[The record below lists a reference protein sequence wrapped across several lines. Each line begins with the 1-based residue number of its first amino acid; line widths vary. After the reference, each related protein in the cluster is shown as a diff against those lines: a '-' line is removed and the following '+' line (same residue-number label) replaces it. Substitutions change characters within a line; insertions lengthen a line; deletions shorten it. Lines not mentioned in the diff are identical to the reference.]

1 MSSPGIRPTT
11 AAAVLA
17 LAGSAALH
25 GAPSM
30 QPPAGDGASPVTG
43 FTLVYAA
50 GGAPD
55 PDVGAIA
62 DGATLDLS
70 AFPVNSFTI
79 RADADASGVIG
90 SVRLQ
95 LEGPVVAYRTKDRI
109 PYALYQEH
117 PPGDYEGRVLAD
129 GDYRITATP
138 YTGPDQTGDRLAL
151 HTVRFSVTGA
161 PAVLPEQLTRLD
173 ILEFLRDGRITSVED
188 FIAALPLFHRRHFVL
203 VFESGGLASD
213 FVSGERPRVVSW
225 GTDARFVL
233 SWGTDPESPFRESV
247 EFLSRGRDRW
257 VAGVIDFSGEMAE
270 IREPAVCSSC
280 HGSLGKPLWGQE
292 RYAGTEDAT
301 TGAFALSPFVA
312 TAYWSSLP
320 RLSALQFGLP
330 RSASSRRLI
339 VMKHNGAR
347 EFPDRQHLRPTFES
361 SATFAWRHAEVLFG
375 QIAARPDYARIAGDM
390 MCRDDAFEATFPV
403 ADHHLAVLEDGG
415 LIQDSSLYYEDHV
428 GYSYI
433 YGDLFSSLALLI
445 VHDLGRRNAG
455 VAEALRGHED
465 ELRRIHRQHFGA
477 VGRAFLIARF
487 DTEYPGGMAGSGIAI
502 DALARDLRPRVCAA
516 LRGGEPELEGRA
528 GSELAVAG
536 FTLVDAAGRDVR
548 VIEEGDVV
556 DLTGPDA
563 VAPALRADL
572 AAPAEVEAMELA
584 LAGAG
589 GALLRRLVDD
599 SAPYLLDAG
608 DGAGG
613 PLPPGDYYLSARP
626 RGRAG
631 PDGDRDEGHVST
643 IRFSVTGR
651 PGDDP
656 AAGGPRVGTVA
667 LTSDPGPDAVYALG
681 DEIEA
686 AVRFDRSV
694 TVSGAPGLA
703 LTVGGAP
710 RPMRHRG
717 GSGDALTFAYTV
729 AEGDLDADGVSIAAD
744 SLSGTI
750 GDGAG
755 EAAVLTH
762 AAVAADAGH
771 RVDGVRPVLQGVVAD
786 GEVVLLTYDEAL
798 SYRFEHADRAGDAFT
813 VTTDGDTV
821 AVERAFAANG
831 SEVWLALSPPVARG
845 QDVTVSYTPGAWS
858 IRDAAGNG
866 AAAFADRPAT
876 NETGM
881 AVYDADRDGLIEITT
896 LAQLDAMRHDLDGD
910 GDPTGSGAAAYRAAF
925 SLAFPD
931 GDARLRC
938 AGSCTGYELL
948 GDLDF
953 DTNGSGGPDAGDAW
967 WNGGAGWEPIGTA
980 RGPFR
985 GTLEGNGRTI
995 RHMFIHR
1002 PATDHV
1008 GLFGHAGWVGS
1019 ASTIRG
1025 VGVIEVDVTGNDY
1038 VGALV
1043 GHNRGVVT
1051 ASHAAGPVSGRN
1063 LVGGLVGGS
1072 SGARITASYATGPV
1086 SGNSRVGG
1094 LVGLSTRVSAIT
1106 ASYAT
1111 GPVSGGSHLGGLVGR
1126 NDGFSTVTASYAT
1139 GPVSGRSQV
1148 GGLVG
1153 LNVGSGTI
1161 AAGYWDTSTSGR
1173 TTGADGRTT
1182 AQLQAPTDYG
1192 GIYAGWNVDVDHD
1205 GVADDPWHFGTAGQ
1219 YPALK
1224 ADLDGDGT
1232 ATWQEFG
1239 HQLRA
1244 GPTLTVTAG
1253 GRPVALSWT
1262 AVDTSHWTPAPRVTY
1277 AVYRTAG
1284 GTVERLASGLD
1295 ALAYRDTTVPA
1306 DAALTY
1312 QVAAEVSGGEATRSA
1327 WAAVTVRTPPNRGPE
1342 AVGALGALTV
1352 RIADGA
1358 ATVDVSG
1365 AFLDPDG
1372 DPLTYAAASSAPGVA
1387 TVEMLTGAGAVD
1399 VSGASRPVGS
1409 TLTVTPLAAGETTV
1423 TVTATDAVGSGG
1435 TATQSFRVTVPA
1447 PEEDVEVDYDADDD
1461 GLIEVVT
1468 LAQLDAVRHDLDGD
1482 GVPAG
1487 SGAAAHAAAFPDA
1500 AERMGC
1506 PAPAC
1511 VGYELAADLD
1521 FDTDGSGA
1529 ADAGDA
1535 FWNGGAGWRPLGT
1548 FDEPFTAV
1556 FAGNGRTVSYLFV
1569 RGGDNAGLFGMSSG
1583 VIRGVGVVTADV
1595 TGSRCAGVLAGL
1607 NGGRVEASYATGVVT
1622 GESCVG
1628 GLVGVNGLW
1637 VPGGGTFRPLEGS
1650 VTASW
1655 SAAAATAEKWVGGL
1669 IGYNN
1674 GTVAASYAAGDVTA
1688 TTAESGAGGL
1698 VGRMGFGGN
1707 RITASYATGAVSGPG
1722 GAVGGLVGHAMSHDR
1737 VTASY
1742 WNTETSGLTASGGGA
1757 GQTTAAL
1764 QEPTEYAGLYA
1775 AWDVD
1780 VDGDGVS
1787 DAPWDFGTSSA
1798 YPALS
1803 VDVDGDG
1810 AATWQEFGLQGRA
1823 VPPPAASG
1831 AGAPAGGARARAQA
1845 GGARARAQAGGTAAL
1860 AAFTDDPLVPGVTP
1874 VRAVH
1879 LLELRSRIDG
1889 LRRRA
1894 GLPAFGWT
1902 DAKVVPG
1909 VTPARAVHL
1918 TELRSALGEAYAAA
1932 GLPAPGYTDAAVTAV
1947 VTALRAVQL
1956 QELRAAV
1963 AALESAPVPTGP

>member
-1 MSSPGIRPTT
+1 MSSPGIRPTA

-25 GAPSM
+25 GARSM
-30 QPPAGDGASPVTG
+30 QPAPGDGASPVTG

-70 AFPVNSFTI
+70 ALPVNSFTI
-79 RADADASGVIG
+79 RADADASAVIG
-90 SVRLQ
+90 SVRLR
-95 LEGPVVAYRTKDRI
+95 LEGPVVAYRTKDGA
-109 PYALYQEH
+109 PYALHQEH

-138 YTGPDQTGDRLAL
+138 YTGPDQTGDRLPP

-188 FIAALPLFHRRHFVL
+188 FIAALPVFHRRHFVL

-233 SWGTDPESPFRESV
+233 SWGTDPLSPFRESV

-257 VAGVIDFSGEMAE
+257 VAGVIDFSGERAE

-330 RSASSRRLI
+330 RSASSRRLV

-347 EFPDRQHLRPTFES
+347 EFPDRQYLRPTFES

-403 ADHHLAVLEDGG
+403 ADHHLAVLEDGR
-415 LIQDSSLYYEDHV
+415 LIQDSTLYNENHV

-465 ELRRIHRQHFGA
+465 ELRRIHRQHFGV
-477 VGRAFLIARF
+477 VGRASILARF
-487 DTEYPGGMAGSGIAI
+487 DTDYPGGMAGSGLAI
-502 DALARDLRPRVCAA
+502 DRLAADLRPRVCAA
-516 LRGGEPELEGRA
+516 LRGREPELEGRA

-536 FTLVDAAGRDVR
+536 FTLVDAASGRDVR
-548 VIEEGDVV
+548 AIEEGDVV
-556 DLTGPDA
+556 DLTGSGA
-563 VAPALRADL
+563 GAPALRADP
-572 AAPAEVEAMELA
+572 AAPAEVEAVELA
-584 LAGAG
+584 LVGAG

-599 SAPYLLDAG
+599 SAPYVLDAG

-717 GSGDALTFAYTV
+717 GAGDALTFAYTV

-755 EAAVLTH
+755 GAAVLTH

-813 VTTDGDTV
+813 VTTDGDTA

-881 AVYDADRDGLIEITT
+881 AVYDVDRDGLIEIAT

-967 WNGGAGWEPIGTA
+967 WNGGAGWEPIGTDL
-980 RGPFR
+980 GPFR
-985 GTLEGNGRTI
+985 GTFEGNGRTI
-995 RHMFIHR
+995 RHLFIHR

-1008 GLFGHAGWVGS
+1008 GLFGHAGWFGS

-1025 VGVIEVDVTGNDY
+1025 VGVVEVDVTGNDY

-1086 SGNSRVGG
+1086 SGRNRVGG
-1094 LVGLSTRVSAIT
+1094 LVGLSIRVSAVT

-1111 GPVSGGSHLGGLVGR
+1111 GPVSGGTQVGGLVGR

-1139 GPVSGRSQV
+1139 GPVSGSSLL

-1173 TTGADGRTT
+1173 TAGADGRTT
-1182 AQLQAPTDYG
+1182 AQLQAPVDYRG
-1192 GIYAGWNVDVDHD
+1192 SYAGWNVDVDHD

-1219 YPALK
+1219 YPALS
-1224 ADLDGDGT
+1224 ADLDGDGE
-1232 ATWQEFG
+1232 ATWEELG
-1239 HQLRA
+1239 HQLRS
-1244 GPTLTVTAG
+1244 GPALTATGTAG
-1253 GRPVALSWT
+1253 GNEVALSWT
-1262 AVDTSHWTPAPRVTY
+1262 AVDAGHWDPPPEVTY
-1277 AVYRTAG
+1277 TVTRDDGATVAVI
-1284 GTVERLASGLD
+1284 
-1295 ALAYRDTTVPA
+1295 A
-1306 DAALTY
+1306 DAVAGPGAADTGVLPGGAYAY
-1312 QVAAEVSGGEATRSA
+1312 QVSAVVDGGAAAHSA
-1327 WAAVTVRTPPNRGPE
+1327 PKRVVAGNRPPL
-1342 AVGALGALTV
+1342 AVGAL
-1352 RIADGA
+1352 ADR
-1358 ATVDVSG
+1358 T
-1365 AFLDPDG
+1365 LR
-1372 DPLTYAAASSAPGVA
+1372 
-1387 TVEMLTGAGAVD
+1387 VEDGAVD
-1399 VSGASRPVGS
+1399 VDAAAAFSDPDNDALTYGAVSSAPAVAGVSASGTTVR
-1409 TLTVTPLAAGETTV
+1409 VTPLTAGTATV
-1423 TVTATDAVGSGG
+1423 TVAATDAFGSGG
-1435 TATQSFRVTVPA
+1435 TATQSFTVTVP
-1447 PEEDVEVDYDADDD
+1447 EEHVDYDVDDD
-1461 GLIEVVT
+1461 GLIEIAT

-1487 SGAAAHAAAFPDA
+1487 SGAAAHADHAAAFPDA
-1500 AERMGC
+1500 AEGMGC
-1506 PAPAC
+1506 PAARC
-1511 VGYELAADLD
+1511 LGYELAADLD

-1529 ADAGDA
+1529 AGPGDA
-1535 FWNGGAGWRPLGT
+1535 FWNGGAGVASPRRVST
-1548 FDEPFTAV
+1548 SRSRRCSRATAGRCRTCSWP
-1556 FAGNGRTVSYLFV
+1556 AATTPGCSACRAGHPGRRGSGGRGNGEPV
-1569 RGGDNAGLFGMSSG
+1569 RG
-1583 VIRGVGVVTADV
+1583 R
-1595 TGSRCAGVLAGL
+1595 
-1607 NGGRVEASYATGVVT
+1607 
-1622 GESCVG
+1622 
-1628 GLVGVNGLW
+1628 
-1637 VPGGGTFRPLEGS
+1637 PGGPER
-1650 VTASW
+1650 
-1655 SAAAATAEKWVGGL
+1655 
-1669 IGYNN
+1669 
-1674 GTVAASYAAGDVTA
+1674 
-1688 TTAESGAGGL
+1688 
-1698 VGRMGFGGN
+1698 
-1707 RITASYATGAVSGPG
+1707 GPG
-1722 GAVGGLVGHAMSHDR
+1722 
-1737 VTASY
+1737 
-1742 WNTETSGLTASGGGA
+1742 W
-1757 GQTTAAL
+1757 
-1764 QEPTEYAGLYA
+1764 
-1775 AWDVD
+1775 
-1780 VDGDGVS
+1780 
-1787 DAPWDFGTSSA
+1787 
-1798 YPALS
+1798 
-1803 VDVDGDG
+1803 
-1810 AATWQEFGLQGRA
+1810 
-1823 VPPPAASG
+1823 
-1831 AGAPAGGARARAQA
+1831 
-1845 GGARARAQAGGTAAL
+1845 
-1860 AAFTDDPLVPGVTP
+1860 
-1874 VRAVH
+1874 
-1879 LLELRSRIDG
+1879 
-1889 LRRRA
+1889 RRA
-1894 GLPAFGWT
+1894 GRRG
-1902 DAKVVPG
+1902 
-1909 VTPARAVHL
+1909 R
-1918 TELRSALGEAYAAA
+1918 
-1932 GLPAPGYTDAAVTAV
+1932 
-1947 VTALRAVQL
+1947 
-1956 QELRAAV
+1956 
-1963 AALESAPVPTGP
+1963 